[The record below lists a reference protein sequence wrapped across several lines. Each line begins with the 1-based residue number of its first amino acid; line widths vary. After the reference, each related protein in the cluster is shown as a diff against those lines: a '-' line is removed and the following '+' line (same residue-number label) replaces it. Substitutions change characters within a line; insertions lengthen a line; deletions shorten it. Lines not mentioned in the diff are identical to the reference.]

1 MISISKIEKLRK
13 GHRYIYIYIF
23 VAEVGNVG
31 NVTKAPIESPF
42 RARQPVSTSIAIGLV
57 APGSNFPKY
66 KVFPPNFLNIREFSH
81 VSWVFPVFFP
91 YIFHLCPMFRG
102 IFSHLFPSPTPPLVI
117 PAQLPRLILS
127 GDAFTHHRHGIKA
140 SEEDEITP
148 QVAQPVLEPNFGGKM
163 LKLWEN
169 PSKLHFFFSG
179 RGYAG
184 MGISAMWS

>member
-1 MISISKIEKLRK
+1 M
-13 GHRYIYIYIF
+13 G
-23 VAEVGNVG
+23 
-31 NVTKAPIESPF
+31 
-42 RARQPVSTSIAIGLV
+42 
-57 APGSNFPKY
+57 FPC
-66 KVFPPNFLNIREFSH
+66 I
-81 VSWVFPVFFP
+81 FP

-148 QVAQPVLEPNFGGKM
+148 QVAQPVLGPNFGGKM

-169 PSKLHFFFSG
+169 PSKLHFFSG
-179 RGYAG
+179 EGDMLGWGFQQCGVDDGLQQFAIDVTIDVGVRASVLWKG
-184 MGISAMWS
+184 SWD